1 MPVKLGIEEVKQVLA
16 LGVALGQLVEALAD
30 GVGLGDIGKLVAVV
44 KRAPSAISAI
54 KSGKVIPELKDLD
67 DAEKAELKAWAK
79 AELDL
84 KDDKLEE
91 KIEAGLWVA
100 IDLCDLLKIGA

>member
-1 MPVKLGIEEVKQVLA
+1 MPEKLGIQEVKQVLA
-16 LGVALGQLVEALAD
+16 LGVSLGQLVEALSD

-44 KRAPSAISAI
+44 KRAPAGISAV

-67 DAEKAELKAWAK
+67 DAEKTELKNWSK
-79 AELDL
+79 EELDL
-84 KDDKLEE
+84 KDDNLEA